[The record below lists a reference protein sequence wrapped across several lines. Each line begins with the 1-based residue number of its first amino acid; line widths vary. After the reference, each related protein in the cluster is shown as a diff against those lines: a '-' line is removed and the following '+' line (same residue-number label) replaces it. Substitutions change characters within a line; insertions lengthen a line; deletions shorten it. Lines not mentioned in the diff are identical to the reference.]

1 MFLHYIRISI
11 RNLRK
16 YKTQT
21 AISICAMAVSL
32 TLMAIVSSIMLSY
45 KAAPLL
51 SQPYVDKV
59 EQFAQNEISRTVNMK
74 DKELILGHQFKS
86 VKELHLAVTSAF
98 NIMVTANPSGKD
110 DHTMIVYGG
119 FEDPGFLNFLGE
131 KSIYSGEVV
140 GSFKDKEVVITD
152 WLAKKLF
159 QEENP
164 IGKPLSLK
172 SPYLGTFFNEGE
184 YIVKDVI
191 ARPSSDHSFLYED
204 EHLFIFPDR
213 LPEDMCYLYFV
224 LHENATRE
232 DLHKELAD
240 LLNNQDFVLYNVK
253 DTYDETNTITLRNGI
268 IIFLFL
274 FVLVS
279 FSNYIRQQTQLFRL
293 REREIALR
301 TCIGSQPASLF
312 SLLATEITIVLVLTL
327 SLALVLIFGVINFLT
342 INYSSLIDNYYLSK
356 SYPIAFITTAILTVI
371 SIIMVVITVRRIR
384 RYQTGLALR
393 MKPQPKHR
401 LRNAGLIIQMAI
413 SILFLWLTSLC
424 FLSIDSIKDWYGI
437 PDDID
442 RYKRGMYLN
451 IKGLSDEDADKI
463 FARIDTLESVE
474 RVYNYT
480 ENISIFDIT
489 EGYPNKSVYTE
500 YKQSNNDIVDFYNLN
515 IKELPGNSNPD
526 RYVLINEEFKQMLID
541 KNQWNGKTLFLPYRN
556 NIEFEVKGVFEN
568 IPLKEKYS
576 RKAIIIYD
584 KADNFNFYGESNRI
598 ILPVIGKDKEARHA
612 IEKILKE
619 EQPSRIDFKID
630 SFFNLYAPRD
640 FSMINAIIT
649 IIDILSVISVI
660 TTMASIYA
668 GVSLDTRRRRKEM
681 ALRKLNG
688 AGRKV
693 IAMIFIRTYIII
705 FTVAAL
711 IAFPLGLMGFPKF
724 REFSSFFDFDTNN
737 IVIPYLFI
745 ILLVIA
751 VTTCTIAWKI
761 RNVMNADPIEYLKE

>member
-1 MFLHYIRISI
+1 MLLHYLKISL

-21 AISICAMAVSL
+21 AISIAAMAVSL

-45 KAAPLL
+45 KPASLL

-86 VKELHLAVTSAF
+86 VKELHFAVTSAF

-140 GSFKDKEVVITD
+140 GSFKDNEVVITD

-191 ARPSSDHSFLYED
+191 ARPASDHSFLYED

-213 LPEDMCYLYFV
+213 LPEDICYLYFV
-224 LHENATRE
+224 LRENATRE

-240 LLNNQDFVLYNVK
+240 LLHNQDIVLYNVK
-253 DTYDETNTITLRNGI
+253 DTYDETNTIALRNGI

-301 TCIGSQPASLF
+301 TCIGSKPASLF
-312 SLLATEITIVLVLTL
+312 SLLTTEITIVLVLTL
-327 SLALVLIFGVINFLT
+327 ALALVLIFGVINFLT
-342 INYSSLIDNYYLSK
+342 INYSSLIDNFYLSK

-384 RYQTGLALR
+384 RCQTGLALR

-424 FLSIDSIKDWYGI
+424 FLSIDSIKDWFGI

-463 FARIDTLESVE
+463 FARIDTLKSVE

-480 ENISIFDIT
+480 ENMSIFDIT

-541 KNQWNGKTLFLPYRN
+541 KNQWNGKTLFLPYRD

-598 ILPVIGKDKEARHA
+598 ILPVIGKDKEARQA

-649 IIDILSVISVI
+649 IIDILSAISVI

-705 FTVAAL
+705 ITVAAL

-745 ILLVIA
+745 MLLVIA